1 MRKPKEPAERN
12 VEAMNRIVGIYVA
25 HPYYGYRRIHA
36 VLADQI
42 SIGRDHVLHLMHRM
56 GICAV
61 YPKRNLSKRYQK
73 QYIRPYLPKG
83 LEITHPDQV
92 WSVDITYIRM
102 RKGFMYLFAIIDAC
116 SRYIVVWELPGTLE
130 KESVIR
136 GLHRGYR
143 SGCPEIQNSDQ
154 GGHFTNGDYTALVE
168 GKGIRISMDGRRRA
182 LDNIFVERFFRT
194 LKYEEIYLNEYGS
207 PRMLRKALERYIGFY
222 NDERLHQSLGYRSP
236 REYYHPG
243 RMKTTQWA

>member
-1 MRKPKEPAERN
+1 
-12 VEAMNRIVGIYVA
+12 MNRIVGIYVA

-36 VLADQI
+36 VLVDQI

-61 YPKRNLSKRYQK
+61 YPKRNPGKRYQK

-136 GLHRGYR
+136 CLHRGYR
-143 SGCPEIQNSDQ
+143 SGCP
-154 GGHFTNGDYTALVE
+154 
-168 GKGIRISMDGRRRA
+168 R
-182 LDNIFVERFFRT
+182 
-194 LKYEEIYLNEYGS
+194 
-207 PRMLRKALERYIGFY
+207 
-222 NDERLHQSLGYRSP
+222 
-236 REYYHPG
+236 
-243 RMKTTQWA
+243 